1 MGGTMPNDRWVQLA
15 ADLLKEHN
23 TDNRLSPGQMHMLCV
38 SALSGREPLELAC
51 ELVDKSLDP
60 KSKVQISEVEAAK
73 ILIQV
78 SDRIY
83 EMETRTRRAP
93 AASDQFELSF
103 AWADKQAE
111 VTQ

>member
-1 MGGTMPNDRWVQLA
+1 MTDRWVQLA
-15 ADLLKEHN
+15 ADLLKERD
-23 TDNRLSPGQMHMLCV
+23 TDNRLTPGQMHMLCV

-51 ELVDKSLDP
+51 ELVDKSLDG
-60 KSKVQISEVEAAK
+60 KSKVEISHSEAAK

-83 EMETRTRRAP
+83 EMETRTRRPP
-93 AASDQFELSF
+93 ARDDQFELSF

-111 VTQ
+111 VAQ